1 MKARDI
7 ISILDG
13 KVFTGEEFL
22 DVDISS
28 GCGADLMSD
37 VMAFVKENVVMLT
50 GLVTPQA
57 VRTAELMDIRM
68 VVFVRGKTPTPEMI
82 ALAKEHDIILACSK
96 YSMFLSCG
104 RLYEGGV
111 RLGGMK
117 EIC

>member
-1 MKARDI
+1 MKAQDI
-7 ISILDG
+7 VRILEG
-13 KVFTGEEFL
+13 KVFTGDEFL
-22 DVDISS
+22 DIEISS

-57 VRTAELMDIRM
+57 IRTAELMDIRM

-82 ALAKEHDIILACSK
+82 ELAKEHDVILACSK

-104 RLYEGGV
+104 KLYEGGL
-111 RLGGMK
+111 RLGGMR
-117 EIC
+117 EIS